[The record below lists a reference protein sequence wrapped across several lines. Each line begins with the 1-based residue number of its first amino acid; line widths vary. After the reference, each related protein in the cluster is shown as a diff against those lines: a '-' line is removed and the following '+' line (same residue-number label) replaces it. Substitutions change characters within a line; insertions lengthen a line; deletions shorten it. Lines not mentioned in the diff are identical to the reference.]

1 MKKHLV
7 YVVILLTIIVNVGL
21 VSCSNDDNNNQ
32 PTNSSIVGLWRHN
45 FSSGYIL
52 ICFNMDNTGYEQ
64 EYDETDGGLR
74 RKHNFSYRY
83 NEDDGHL
90 LIVMDDGDILDYIVM
105 YINKTEM
112 ELFNSD
118 DGSDKYVRVN

>member
-74 RKHNFSYRY
+74 HKHNFSYRY

>member
-1 MKKHLV
+1 
-7 YVVILLTIIVNVGL
+7 
-21 VSCSNDDNNNQ
+21 
-32 PTNSSIVGLWRHN
+32 
-45 FSSGYIL
+45 
-52 ICFNMDNTGYEQ
+52 MDNTGYEQ

>member
-64 EYDETDGGLR
+64 EYDEHDGGLR

-90 LIVMDDGDILDYIVM
+90 LIVMDDGEILDYIVM